1 MMKLQALSWR
11 ALPWVKASRPQW
23 RYALRNGI
31 AMCLALSIA
40 YWLNLDE
47 PYWAMTSAAVV
58 SFPTVGGVISK
69 SFGRIAGSLLGACA
83 ALLLAGHTLNDPW
96 LFLFSISA
104 WIAFCTWACAM
115 YTNNVAYAF
124 QLAGYTCAI
133 IAFPVIN
140 ITDANELW
148 TIAQSRVCEVIVGIL
163 CGGLMMMIMPSTSD
177 GTTLLT
183 ALKNMHARLLEHASL
198 LWVPET
204 TDAIRSAHE
213 SVIGQIL
220 TMNLLRIQAFW
231 SHYRFRRQNP
241 LLNYLLHQQ
250 LRLTSVI
257 SSLRRMLINWPAAPA
272 ETRQVLETLLVA
284 LASPRA
290 DFYSIARI
298 IAPLAPSAGADYRH
312 LAVWKRLRY
321 FCRLYLDSS
330 RWIRRVENAS
340 AIAEFNV
347 PSAPALARHTDQAEA
362 LWNGIRTFCALVAVG
377 AWGISTQWQACAA
390 ALTLAAICCV
400 LYSVSPSPFKSLT
413 LLMRTLVLLSVF
425 SFAVKFGLM
434 VQITDLWQF
443 LLFLFP
449 LLTTMQLLK
458 LQMPKLAGLWGQ
470 LIVFMGSFISVTNPP
485 VYDFAAFLNDNLGKI
500 IGVGFAW
507 LAFAVI
513 SPGSDARKSRRH
525 IKTLRRHFVDQLS
538 RHPQHSEHEF
548 ESLVYHH
555 ISQLSHSQD
564 ALARRWLL
572 RWGVVLLNCSHVVWQ
587 LREWETRSDPLSQV
601 RDLCISLLRDVMS
614 ERGVQ
619 QRPLASTLREL
630 QHICDTLNHHHQPA
644 AKELAAVIWRLYC
657 ALSQLEQAP
666 AIGTITESAIAEKKP
681 E

>member
-1 MMKLQALSWR
+1 MKLQVPSWR

-40 YWLNLDE
+40 YWLDLDE

-104 WIAFCTWACAM
+104 WIALCTWACAM

-177 GTTLLT
+177 GTALLT

-204 TDAIRSAHE
+204 TDAIRTAHE

-257 SSLRRMLINWPAAPA
+257 SSLRRMLVNWSAAPA
-272 ETRQVLETLLVA
+272 QTREVLETLLIA
-284 LASPRA
+284 LANPRA
-290 DFYSIARI
+290 DFYAVARI
-298 IAPLAPSAGADYRH
+298 IAPLAPPADADYRH
-312 LAVWKRLRY
+312 LAFWKRLRY

-330 RWIRRVENAS
+330 RWLQRVENAS
-340 AIAEFNV
+340 VIAEFNV

-377 AWGISTQWQACAA
+377 AWGISTQWQSCAA

-413 LLMRTLVLLSVF
+413 LLMRTLILLSIF
-425 SFAVKFGLM
+425 SFGVKFGLM

-485 VYDFAAFLNDNLGKI
+485 VYDFASFLNDNLGKI

-525 IKTLRRHFVDQLS
+525 IKALRRHFVDQLS
-538 RHPQHSEHEF
+538 RRPQHSEHEF

-555 ISQLSHSQD
+555 ISQLSNSQD

-619 QRPLASTLREL
+619 QRPLASTLQEL
-630 QHICDTLNHHHQPA
+630 QRICDTLNHHHQPA

-666 AIGTITESAIAEKKP
+666 AVGTITERASAS
-681 E
+681 